1 MRKHPRPFHKLRGLR
16 PLATFC
22 ALGALVFLLAFL
34 GETQPAARQV
44 ASIPP
49 GGEVRL
55 FEEQGGLCLLAYSGQ
70 APGTSALYALDTAT
84 GETLSNYVF
93 FQGTLVWARQ
103 RGSSLFAVEH
113 SAAGY
118 TLHQFALPNF
128 GLEPIHSRLLSGVS
142 EDTFSVF
149 DCDGEGRFFYANGLL
164 MTGSVQDSSLSV
176 VQAGGSMVSGVSFLE
191 VTPQGTLVAAAAGQL
206 YVGSAASP
214 WQWKA
219 IPAGDIAPL
228 CLVGENYLAATD
240 GRLYRLGGGSLS
252 PVGSAPLASG
262 QLCAVD
268 QEGRLVY
275 GSGGTVQWA
284 SLSGEVLAQAQPRGE
299 LLAVCGSGALTAE
312 DGFFWFTPLSFQEAA
327 ATPTPSPTAEPTPTP
342 SPEPTPTPA
351 PSEEP
356 TPEPTPPPEPTPTQE
371 PTPIPTETPGPT
383 PEPTPSQEPTPSP
396 PPTPEGIVQEGG
408 LLVMPQGVTVK
419 ELLAYF
425 APEAVHIRRP
435 DGTDVTSG
443 NLATGM
449 TAGEYTIA
457 VLGDCD
463 GSGTLSQADLRQ
475 AQALLLED
483 SSTHGAARRAGDL
496 DGDGLL
502 TTQDLVL
509 LSQRLEP

>member
-55 FEEQGGLCLLAYSGQ
+55 FEERGGLCLLAYSGQ

-84 GETLSNYVF
+84 GETVSNYMS

-142 EDTFSVF
+142 EDTFAVF

-214 WQWKA
+214 GQWEA

-252 PVGSAPLASG
+252 PVGSAPLASS

-312 DGFFWFTPLSFQEAA
+312 DGLFWFTPLSFQEAA

-342 SPEPTPTPA
+342 A
-351 PSEEP
+351 
-356 TPEPTPPPEPTPTQE
+356 PEPTPTQE

-483 SSTHGAARRAGDL
+483 SSTQGAARRAGDL

>member
-55 FEEQGGLCLLAYSGQ
+55 FEEQGSLCLLAYSGQ

-84 GETLSNYVF
+84 GEALSNYVS

-214 WQWKA
+214 GQWEA

-312 DGFFWFTPLSFQEAA
+312 DGFFWFTPLSFQQAA

-342 SPEPTPTPA
+342 A
-351 PSEEP
+351 
-356 TPEPTPPPEPTPTQE
+356 PEPTPTQE

-483 SSTHGAARRAGDL
+483 SSTQGAARRAGDL